1 MSRFTKIKIIIMA
14 LLLFALGI
22 HGVIQE
28 NPAAAKSKVKLNK
41 GKVTLI
47 VGQKTKL
54 KLKNYKKKIK
64 WSSSK
69 KKVATVNKQG
79 VVRAKKKGTAK
90 ITAKAGKK
98 KYICRVT
105 VRENKK
111 NISEKAGSAPATKQ
125 EKNRDDVPSV
135 TTSEIP
141 SGDVS
146 VLPSADP
153 SGDVSIMPSADPSAT
168 PPSGEIMADVPKF
181 LNFKTYDGKDI
192 QTEEPEAAVVRLL
205 HHTGAAGLAV
215 LTDESDEAEVK
226 GNNWINKD
234 DMLLLK
240 LTYENKKRDSIVE
253 IVLNDSDYGKKQI
266 YTTAA
271 SVNKILSSDTY
282 YDEEKDSYITD
293 VLLQMPNTKSN
304 TERTIEIV
312 ETSFLRETMGIKGYA
327 DLSSARRTRVDFS
340 VAEEPIPSYSVYF
353 NFVENQ
359 DNGYTLVSLSTDFTQ
374 PDTLY
379 IPPEYNGKAVNKI
392 GDAAFDKAMIKKLII
407 PKSISKIGNNMTNTT
422 ASLLKE
428 IEMKGKAPDLG
439 SLALDSEQ
447 LEGGCR
453 IIVPEKC
460 AYEYKYVSSW
470 KAMYGSLIFFCTED
484 GEYRSLGESVLY
496 PLPSYIED
504 FPKITI
510 DRGNETI
517 LTKPIHDV
525 SSYYRDLVWDQE
537 QHSVSYTADSVD
549 EWMTNGGL
557 SLYLDAVN
565 REEVDV
571 SEYSYIKLDVETEEE
586 VMVKL
591 LLTEEYAWVYSWQGE
606 EARDSEV
613 VDFQPGRR
621 TIYFD
626 ISNVNESVL
635 SILVNSNKRDA
646 KIKLY
651 GIELVKDRIE
661 GDEASSQE

>member
-1 MSRFTKIKIIIMA
+1 MNRFTKTKTIFMTVLI
-14 LLLFALGI
+14 FALGI
-22 HGVIQE
+22 HGVNQE
-28 NPAAAKSKVKLNK
+28 NLAAAKSKVKLNK

-69 KKVATVNKQG
+69 KKVATVNKKG
-79 VVRAKKKGTAK
+79 VVTAKKKGAAK

-98 KYICRVT
+98 QYICRIT
-105 VRENKK
+105 VKEKKK
-111 NISEKAGSAPATKQ
+111 NISEKTGSTPTAEQK
-125 EKNRDDVPSV
+125 EKRDDVPSV
-135 TTSEIP
+135 TASATP
-141 SGDVS
+141 SVTAGATPFENVS
-146 VLPSADP
+146 V
-153 SGDVSIMPSADPSAT
+153 MPSADPSAT
-168 PPSGEIMADVPKF
+168 ASSEEITAEVPKF

-192 QTEEPEAAVVRLL
+192 QTEEPEAAAVRLL
-205 HHTGAAGLAV
+205 HHTGVVAGTETARLAV
-215 LTDESDEAEVK
+215 LADEAE

-234 DMLLLK
+234 DILLLK
-240 LTYENKKRDSIVE
+240 LSYENKKRDSIVE

-282 YDEEKDSYITD
+282 YDDEKDSYITD
-293 VLLQMPNTKSN
+293 VLLQMPNTKSH

-353 NFVENQ
+353 NFVENE

-379 IPPEYNGKAVNKI
+379 IPPEFNGKAVNKI
-392 GDAAFDKAMIKKLII
+392 GDTAFEKARIKKLII
-407 PKSISKIGNNMTNTT
+407 PESVSEIGNNMTNAT

-428 IEMKGKAPDLG
+428 IEMKGAAPDLG
-439 SLALDSEQ
+439 SLALDSKQ

-453 IIVPEKC
+453 IIVPEEC
-460 AYEYKYVSSW
+460 AYEYRFVSYW
-470 KAMYGSLIFFCTED
+470 KVMYGPLIFFRTEA
-484 GEYRSLGESVLY
+484 GEYRSLSESVLY
-496 PLPSYIED
+496 PLPSHIED

-510 DRGNETI
+510 DAGNETI
-517 LTKPIHDV
+517 LTRLIHNV
-525 SSYYRDLVWDQE
+525 SSYYRDIVWDHE
-537 QHSVSYTADSVD
+537 QHSVSYTADSPD

-557 SLYLDAVN
+557 SLYLDTVK
-565 REEVDV
+565 REKVDI
-571 SEYSYIKLDVETEEE
+571 SEYNYIKLDVETEEE

-591 LLTEEYAWVYSWQGE
+591 LTTEEHAWDYAWQGE

-613 VDFQPGRR
+613 VDFKPGRR

-635 SILVNSNKRDA
+635 SILVNANKKDA
-646 KIKLY
+646 DIKLY
-651 GIELVKDRIE
+651 GIEFVKR
-661 GDEASSQE
+661 